1 MQIRN
6 GRRGWDEYRYKLT
19 VKVSDKDASNKGF
32 SLVVNHNFI
41 AEHVCMYVC
50 MYVRVLQN
58 TWYLNCE
65 PILHTFITYPG
76 WRVPTSIPGS
86 YMTVKFNHKEWSLV
100 SEQ

>member
-50 MYVRVLQN
+50 MYVR
-58 TWYLNCE
+58 TG
-65 PILHTFITYPG
+65 ITKH
-76 WRVPTSIPGS
+76 
-86 YMTVKFNHKEWSLV
+86 MV
-100 SEQ
+100 SQL

>member
-19 VKVSDKDASNKGF
+19 VKVSDEDASSKGF

-41 AEHVCMYVC
+41 AEHVCMYVW
-50 MYVRVLQN
+50 VLQN

-65 PILHTFITYPG
+65 PILQTFITYPG
-76 WRVPTSIPGS
+76 WRVPTSSIPGS
-86 YMTVKFNHKEWSLV
+86 YMTVRVELGFRAMILSC
-100 SEQ
+100 